1 MRLQISFSVGEG
13 IQYFLSVTSHPS
25 YDVLTY
31 HSPLMNTPL
40 LSKFHNSDWK
50 LDIITYWTQIKE
62 SESLNNTPM
71 HCQYSSWIS
80 YIRYESCL
88 TTIRPPLLTHTTQ
101 NDSGAC
107 CHLMATL
114 KNYNTDK
121 WKTKLLHISNYEH
134 NIPNAINKTSA
145 NKGRPYHKKNSPFK
159 CGLHLHLHAQ
169 THTHLRCYTTCT
181 GHTYFRAGPFEVGFE
196 GIPAKASGTT

>member
-13 IQYFLSVTSHPS
+13 IQYFLSATSHLS

-31 HSPLMNTPL
+31 HSPLMNAPL
-40 LSKFHNSDWK
+40 LSKFHNSDRK
-50 LDIITYWTQIKE
+50 LDIITYWTEIKE
-62 SESLNNTPM
+62 SESLNNTPT

-80 YIRYESCL
+80 NKRSESSL

-101 NDSGAC
+101 KDSGAC

-145 NKGRPYHKKNSPFK
+145 NKGRCYHKKIFTFQVRITLAFACPAPRTFTV
-159 CGLHLHLHAQ
+159 LH
-169 THTHLRCYTTCT
+169 YM
-181 GHTYFRAGPFEVGFE
+181 YRAYLF
-196 GIPAKASGTT
+196 